1 MQNSDFLK
9 NKFEHFNADVPTEVW
24 DNLAAALDNKKKR
37 RAAIWWFSGIA
48 AVLILGLSVG
58 YVVIQNENAA
68 PSFEAKSSLNHIF
81 TVTPT
86 FSHNQIFND
95 PNSKPASENRAD
107 QANETERSFPN
118 NTRDK
123 HKRNGTNHDSTPP
136 PFQELPDAEVIVE
149 IVENPVQEND
159 ENAMYQPINTDSA
172 MYIAGVDVR
181 EDFENQMTLNQVQP
195 SQNIGDPIYKPR
207 KWEFALL
214 GGFSATR
221 QQNSPYFLES
231 SIANSPNL
239 DFTANNADYLNISA
253 SSSNFISPVIRF
265 TLIKAGFS
273 INRELLPRWRL
284 ESGLHYL
291 RFGVFYENSQVW
303 SRETQMVQMPV
314 SAHYA
319 VIQANR
325 IDWRLGSGVGMSY
338 VFKQANPVFRGEW
351 FNNTTILYK
360 INPSWSI
367 FLQPEA
373 RVVFYDSRIQGMGK
387 LSQWY
392 WGANL
397 GVVMRF

>member
-9 NKFEHFNADVPTEVW
+9 NKFEHFHADVPTEVW
-24 DNLAAALDNKKKR
+24 DNVVAALDDKKKR
-37 RAAIWWFSGIA
+37 RPIFWWFSGIA
-48 AVLILGLSVG
+48 ALLVVVLYLGCYFANDGKQFAQHLHHTTTNLVPLKPKIEEMRNRTQTTPITKQSDHSEKPSKNLAIKVRN
-58 YVVIQNENAA
+58 QNYAD
-68 PSFEAKSSLNHIF
+68 K
-81 TVTPT
+81 
-86 FSHNQIFND
+86 NQN
-95 PNSKPASENRAD
+95 
-107 QANETERSFPN
+107 ANEKWVEAMLKN
-118 NTRDK
+118 E
-123 HKRNGTNHDSTPP
+123 TNSIELLEIPSNQEQIVISEAVNADSAVSKIET
-136 PFQELPDAEVIVE
+136 DVIAKVE
-149 IVENPVQEND
+149 IVTSNGIL
-159 ENAMYQPINTDSA
+159 PIKTDDNVVKS
-172 MYIAGVDVR
+172 
-181 EDFENQMTLNQVQP
+181 
-195 SQNIGDPIYKPR
+195 K
-207 KWEFALL
+207 KWELALF

-265 TLIKAGFS
+265 TLIKAGLS